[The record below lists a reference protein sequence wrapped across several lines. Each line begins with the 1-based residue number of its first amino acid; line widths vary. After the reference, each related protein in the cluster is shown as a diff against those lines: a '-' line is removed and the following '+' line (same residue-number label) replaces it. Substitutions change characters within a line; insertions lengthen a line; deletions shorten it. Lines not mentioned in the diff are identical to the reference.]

1 MSVEQIS
8 ADPSAGEV
16 PSLHLVAF
24 VVITLAVSGT
34 VAAVTIS
41 DTVGNETTIPIMLA
55 PAVTAIILR
64 RLRGRSVGR
73 TIVGSLRRTTPRSL
87 AFALGFPIVFI
98 TIVAVVALTTGLGTY
113 QPNVPSLLAGTPIY
127 LYPLYFLIVG
137 VITYGEELGWRG
149 YLLPELT

>member
-73 TIVGSLRRTTPRSL
+73 TLSGRFAGRHLARSRSRS
-87 AFALGFPIVFI
+87 AFL
-98 TIVAVVALTTGLGTY
+98 
-113 QPNVPSLLAGTPIY
+113 
-127 LYPLYFLIVG
+127 
-137 VITYGEELGWRG
+137 
-149 YLLPELT
+149 